1 MSQTLTISLACPI
14 VAAHAVG
21 GPDGNGSAGN
31 GAACAVEAVTG
42 QSPPPAGETPLQ
54 NAHQAEQQTQ
64 QLAQSHLLLDNIV
77 GKLNDLHNQTIAR
90 HRADIARLAVEI
102 ARKILA
108 CRVGKGDYDIQPV
121 IEEALK
127 RAPARQEIVIR
138 VNPEDLP
145 QCQQLQRDN
154 PNGQFAELNFVAD
167 WSIARADCLVET
179 PKGIVK
185 SFVEEHLARIAEAL
199 ERAQQP

>member
-1 MSQTLTISLACPI
+1 MSQTLTINLACPI
-14 VAAHAVG
+14 VTAHAVA
-21 GPDGNGSAGN
+21 GPGGNGTGGS
-31 GAACAVEAVTG
+31 GAVRTTEAVVDQG
-42 QSPPPAGETPLQ
+42 LSEAAKERESVR
-54 NAHQAEQQTQ
+54 QAEQQKQ
-64 QLAQSHLLLDNIV
+64 HLAQLCQLVDSII
-77 GKLNDLHNQTIAR
+77 GKLNDLHDQTVAR
-90 HRADIARLAVEI
+90 HRAEIARLAVEI

-108 CRVGKGDYDIQPV
+108 CRVGKGDYDMQPV

-127 RAPARQEIVIR
+127 RAPARQEIAIR